1 MPSFPHPVKLGISLE
16 MSGRFFVATGG
27 TSDCNP
33 SNRIIISSRSSSIF
47 SAKSTRTGITF
58 PAVTG
63 FLAKLASKSFALLTT
78 SPVCP
83 M

>member
-1 MPSFPHPVKLGISLE
+1 MPSFPHPVKLGNSPE
-16 MSGRFFVATGG
+16 MSLRFSAATGG
-27 TSDCNP
+27 ISGCNP
-33 SNRIIISSRSSSIF
+33 LNRILISSRSSSNF

-63 FLAKLASKSFALLTT
+63 FLAKLASKTSALLTT

-83 M
+83 A